1 MTDPYAATSGATPVD
16 PVGAPGYA
24 GTTGTTGSTGT
35 SSGYGTAAGPD
46 ERPSLGTLLSEV
58 TADLSTLFRQE
69 VALAKAE
76 AAQSAKKAG
85 KGAGL
90 LSGAG
95 VAGHFV
101 LLFLSL
107 ALMFALSDLFGEPD
121 DNLGIA
127 ALIVA
132 VLWGVVAAILALK
145 GKKEVQEVQ
154 GLPKTADTVKKIPPA
169 LKGHEEENR

>member
-1 MTDPYAATSGATPVD
+1 MTDPYATTSGATPVD
-16 PVGAPGYA
+16 PVGPGYSPA
-24 GTTGTTGSTGT
+24 PGSTGT
-35 SSGYGTAAGPD
+35 AAGDYGTAAGPD
-46 ERPSLGTLLSEV
+46 DRPSLGTLLSEV

-76 AAQSAKKAG
+76 ATQSAKKAG

-95 VAGHFV
+95 VAGHFL

-132 VLWGVVAAILALK
+132 VLWGVVAAILALT
-145 GKKEVQEVQ
+145 GKKEVQQVQ